1 MVSVKRGFSRGVGG
15 GSRDFCYIRIPLRG
29 SGFQRTKVLLGVWV
43 FMIESSL
50 EDKGYFFDKR
60 VLTQMVKK
68 TYFSLDDGIRNR
80 GGGGGGNI
88 FWF

>member
-1 MVSVKRGFSRGVGG
+1 MLGMDFPEGKGFLVKKRFFWWGG
-15 GSRDFCYIRIPLRG
+15 GGARDFCYIRVPLRG
-29 SGFQRTKVLLGVWV
+29 SGFQRTKVLLGGWV

-68 TYFSLDDGIRNR
+68 AYFSLG
-80 GGGGGGNI
+80 
-88 FWF
+88 